1 MFRSDA
7 PASERPVKRTV
18 ESNSEEQKIAQAKR
32 VAAEIL
38 DKKPDGL
45 SGLGLLVGQYRYGYW
60 NLKSS

>member
-18 ESNSEEQKIAQAKR
+18 ESDSEEQKIAQAKR

-38 DKKPDGL
+38 DKKPEDGL
-45 SGLGLLVGQYRYGYW
+45 SGLGLLVGQYRYTYIGT
-60 NLKSS
+60 